1 MAAST
6 APVPATRADPG
17 TARAQGSF
25 VRRST
30 GEIRGP
36 WIRSQ
41 GISVTRHAAALRPF
55 RAKEFGTGP
64 AAPSEGHLQAVNA
77 LLARLRQE
85 LIAISG
91 QVRGDAA
98 KAIAQPSTARLQAL
112 VASKERA
119 HEWVRAIERIW
130 DFYFELFGQRQTMF
144 ADWPQ
149 S

>member
-1 MAAST
+1 MAVST
-6 APVPATRADPG
+6 GAGPAPFVEPG
-17 TARAQGSF
+17 TARAQTSL
-25 VRRST
+25 VRRRT

-55 RAKEFGTGP
+55 RASEFGSGP

-85 LIAISG
+85 LLVVSE

-98 KAIAQPSTARLQAL
+98 RAVAQPSTARLQAL
-112 VASKERA
+112 VIAKERA
-119 HEWVRAIERIW
+119 HDWV
-130 DFYFELFGQRQTMF
+130 
-144 ADWPQ
+144 
-149 S
+149 